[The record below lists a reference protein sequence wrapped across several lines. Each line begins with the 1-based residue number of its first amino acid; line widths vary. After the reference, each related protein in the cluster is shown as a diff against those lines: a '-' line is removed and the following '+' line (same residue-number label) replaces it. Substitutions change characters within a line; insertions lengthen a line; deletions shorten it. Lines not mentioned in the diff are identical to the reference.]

1 MSVLPRPVP
10 AHVRGPA
17 GPVPR
22 SSWSAAPEPAAAM
35 AALRWLTFVPVA
47 AVTGLLLLSVV
58 APGAARTVAVPLAVV
73 GALVGVPHGAVDHL
87 IPWWW
92 GGSVPGAGRGPVAIG
107 LFGLAYAGVAAL
119 ALTAFLFVPTP
130 ALVAFLVL
138 SALHFGRGEVAT
150 SAERAGRPAPGFRT
164 DQLISLAHG
173 LVVVGMLL
181 WARPAQVGP
190 LLRPLSPWLADAST
204 RSRPVG
210 LVLVA
215 AVVLAGLVVLL
226 RAGRRGEAAELG
238 LLAVTFT
245 VAPPLAAFGVY
256 FGAWH
261 ALRHTG
267 RLLDLARGRRM
278 ATGHPD
284 RGWGPSGALLARAAA
299 LPTLGALATMVALFL
314 ARDLASLQAE
324 VGVLLAL
331 TFPHA
336 AVVWA
341 LDRHESLDRHDAGD
355 RPVEAGNRWP
365 VRAPV
370 PAPVRRS

>member
-10 AHVRGPA
+10 VHVRGPA
-17 GPVPR
+17 GPV
-22 SSWSAAPEPAAAM
+22 SASTTQGTPSARPAPVAAM
-35 AALRWLTFVPVA
+35 AGLRWLTFVPVG
-47 AVTGLLLLSVV
+47 AVTGLVVLSVV
-58 APGAARTVAVPLAVV
+58 AAGAARTVAVPLAVV

-92 GGSVPGAGRGPVAIG
+92 GSPAAGRGGSRGAVAIG
-107 LFGLAYAGVAAL
+107 LFGLAYAAVAAL
-119 ALTAFLFVPTP
+119 ALTAFLLVPTP

-150 SAERAGRPAPGFRT
+150 SAERAGRPAPGLRT
-164 DQLISLAHG
+164 DRVVSVAHG

-181 WARPAQVGP
+181 WARPAQTDP
-190 LLRPLSPWLADAST
+190 LLRPLSPWLADASV
-204 RSRPVG
+204 RSRPTG

-215 AVVLAGLVVLL
+215 GVVLTALVVLL

-238 LLAVTFT
+238 LLAVTFA

-267 RLLDLARGRRM
+267 RLLDLARGRRS

-299 LPTLGALATMVALFL
+299 LPTAGALATMVALWL

-341 LDRHESLDRHDAGD
+341 LDRHQSGD
-355 RPVEAGNRWP
+355 RLPG
-365 VRAPV
+365 
-370 PAPVRRS
+370 